1 MLPLQLQPQS
11 HIPLYVQIRDQL
23 KALVHNGALRPG
35 DRIPASRELAAN
47 LGVHRTTVAN
57 AYAEL
62 ESEGLIR
69 GHVGRGTFIQD
80 NGELKL
86 SPAPPVLGNG
96 GGVRWETL
104 FADERGEESLSRLC
118 QANTSDVQISFA
130 IAKPPSDTF
139 PVEEFRACCN
149 AVLKSEGARIL
160 QLGLSDGYAPFKQ
173 ELEEMLGGEGILG
186 KDDKVLVTAGGQ
198 QSIDLVCKAFL
209 RPGDTV
215 AMENPAYPGAIASFT
230 GARVRLLGVPVH
242 ATTPIG
248 GHAGLDLDILES
260 VLLQN
265 RVKLILVTPDFQ
277 NPTGT
282 TLPVAARRRLLEI
295 ATRYQVPIIEDHIYA
310 RLRGGSGR
318 IPSLKAM
325 DRSGVVIQVDS
336 ISKVLFPG
344 LRVGWC
350 VGPANVIERLRL
362 VKQVTDLH
370 TDQLAQA
377 ALGEFMRRGFLKKHL
392 NKMRTAFARKLSVL
406 EDALAKHMPA
416 GVEWTRPGGGMC
428 LWVTLPPGLDSSEL
442 LIHVRDRGVLFSPGR
457 FFYFQHP
464 APNTLRL
471 SFSSLDERQIVRGV
485 MSLADTLKAE
495 MRKRLRGAPREMRPA
510 LALTV

>member
-35 DRIPASRELAAN
+35 DRIPASRELAIH

-86 SPAPPVLGNG
+86 TPAPPVLGNG

-104 FADERGEESLSRLC
+104 FADERGDESLSRLC
-118 QANTSDVQISFA
+118 QANNSNIKISFA
-130 IAKPPSDTF
+130 IARPSSELF
-139 PVEEFRACCN
+139 PLDEVRACSM
-149 AVLKSEGARIL
+149 AVLKRDGEKIL
-160 QLGLSDGYAPFKQ
+160 QLGASDGYPPFK
-173 ELEEMLGGEGILG
+173 EALEEMLRGEGILG
-186 KDDKVLVTAGGQ
+186 KDDSVLVTAGGQ

-209 RPGDTV
+209 RPGDAV

-230 GARVRLLGVPVH
+230 GARVRLLGIAVNSTAP
-242 ATTPIG
+242 AG
-248 GHAGLDLDILES
+248 GHAGLDLDVLES

-265 RVKLILVTPDFQ
+265 RVKLILVTPDFH

-295 ATRYQVPIIEDHIYA
+295 ASRHQVPIIEDHIYA
-310 RLRGGSGR
+310 RLRGGNGR
-318 IPSLKAM
+318 IPSLKAL
-325 DRSGVVIQVDS
+325 DRHGIVIQVDS
-336 ISKVLFPG
+336 ISKVAFPG

-350 VGPANVIERLRL
+350 VGPANVMERLRL

-377 ALGEFMRRGFLKKHL
+377 TMAEFIRRGYLAKHL
-392 NKMRTAFARKLSVL
+392 NKMRAACARRLSAL
-406 EDALAKHMPA
+406 EDALAKYMPGEA
-416 GVEWTRPGGGMC
+416 EWTRPGGGMC
-428 LWVTLPPGLDSSEL
+428 LWVTLPPGLDASEL
-442 LIHVRDRGVLFSPGR
+442 LIHVRERGVLFSPGR

-471 SFSSLDERQIVRGV
+471 CFSALDERQIASGV
-485 MSLADTLKAE
+485 ISLAETLKAE
-495 MRKRLRGAPREMRPA
+495 MRKRLRGAPRELRPA
-510 LALTV
+510 FALV

>member
-1 MLPLQLQPQS
+1 MLPLQLQPES
-11 HIPLYVQIRDQL
+11 HIPLYVQIHDQL
-23 KALVHNGALRPG
+23 KAMVHNGALRPG
-35 DRIPASRELAAN
+35 DRIPASRELAIQ

-96 GGVRWETL
+96 GGIRWETL
-104 FADERGEESLSRLC
+104 FADERGDESLSRLC
-118 QANTSDVQISFA
+118 QAGAADVKISFA
-130 IAKPPSDTF
+130 IARPSSDLF
-139 PVEEFRACCN
+139 PLEEFRACCN
-149 AVLKSEGARIL
+149 AVLKSEGERIL
-160 QLGLSDGYAPFKQ
+160 QLGASDGYPPFMEALQ
-173 ELEEMLGGEGILG
+173 EMLGGEGILG
-186 KDDKVLVTAGGQ
+186 KDDRVLITAGGQ

-209 RPGDTV
+209 RPGDAV

-242 ATTPIG
+242 GSAPVG
-248 GHAGLDLDILES
+248 GHVGLDLDVLES

-265 RVKLILVTPDFQ
+265 RVKLILVTPDFH
-277 NPTGT
+277 NPTGA

-325 DRSGVVIQVDS
+325 DRQGVVIQVDS
-336 ISKVLFPG
+336 ISKVAFPG

-350 VGPANVIERLRL
+350 VGPANVMERLRL

-377 ALGEFMRRGFLKKHL
+377 TMAEFMRRGYFKKHL
-392 NKMRTAFARKLSVL
+392 NRMRVACARRLSVL
-406 EDALAKHMPA
+406 EEALEKYMPA
-416 GVEWTRPGGGMC
+416 GVQWTRPGGGMC
-428 LWVTLPPGLDSSEL
+428 VWVTLPPGLDASEL

-457 FFYFQHP
+457 FFYFQQP

-471 SFSSLDERQIVRGV
+471 SFSALDEKQIVRGV
-485 MSLADTLKAE
+485 MSLAETLKSE
-495 MRKRLRGAPREMRPA
+495 MRKRLRGMPREIRQP